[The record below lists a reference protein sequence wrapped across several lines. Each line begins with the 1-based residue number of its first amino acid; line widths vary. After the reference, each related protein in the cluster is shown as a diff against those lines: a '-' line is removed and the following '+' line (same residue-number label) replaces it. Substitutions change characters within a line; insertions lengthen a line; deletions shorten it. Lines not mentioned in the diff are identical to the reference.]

1 MNGQYIYNPPPPPPP
16 QSRNNS
22 GSQSRRGGGPV
33 RSTPQQRPGQQG
45 RSRPQPYD
53 TPISRSNPN
62 NTTSALQTAPIAAS
76 VPSSQPD
83 QNRTVIIPGTSI
95 SLNTKE
101 EIEAWIQERK
111 KKWPTTARVE
121 AKQAAAAAERAQRE
135 SERGNSSSGQGDTN
149 SNSTKK
155 PQMVCK
161 FYKRNKKCLNGDKC
175 RFSHQLADDPNSA
188 STPGKGSFSNKRYT
202 LYEAPTKM
210 PLFKMLVRNDLDLEN
225 KPVLEFIEYLALNNK
240 I

>member
-1 MNGQYIYNPPPPPPP
+1 MTDQYIYNPPPPPPP

-22 GSQSRRGGGPV
+22 GTQSRRGGGPV
-33 RSTPQQRPGQQG
+33 RSTTQQRSGQQG
-45 RSRPQPYD
+45 RGRPQPYE
-53 TPISRSNPN
+53 TPSVRTHPSS
-62 NTTSALQTAPIAAS
+62 TSATLQTASAAAS
-76 VPSSQPD
+76 VASSQPE
-83 QNRTVIIPGTSI
+83 QSRPVMIPGTSI

-101 EIEAWIQERK
+101 EIEAWIQDRK

-135 SERGNSSSGQGDTN
+135 SERNTNSGQGD
-149 SNSTKK
+149 SNSSVRK

-161 FYKRNKKCLNGDKC
+161 FYKRNKKCLNGEKC
-175 RFSHQLADDPNSA
+175 RFSHQIGDEPNSA
-188 STPGKGSFSNKRYT
+188 SSTSGKGSLSNKRYT